1 MTQKRLVYELSGDV
15 NYIKIHGELI
25 EIIVSKN
32 ENVIFHE
39 YFLNMDISLTIPYQA
54 FKF

>member
-1 MTQKRLVYELSGDV
+1 MVVGLYELSGDI
-15 NYIKIHGELI
+15 NYIKMHREFT

-32 ENVIFHE
+32 ENMIFHE

>member
-1 MTQKRLVYELSGDV
+1 MVVYELSGDID
-15 NYIKIHGELI
+15 YIKMHGELT

>member
-1 MTQKRLVYELSGDV
+1 MVVYELSGDI
-15 NYIKIHGELI
+15 NYIKMHGELTK
-25 EIIVSKN
+25 IIVSKN

-39 YFLNMDISLTIPYQA
+39 YFLNMNISLTIPYQA